1 VYSPA
6 YRVDILHPVDLVE
19 DVAMAYG
26 YERLGHDYMPP
37 LHPGSEAP
45 IERFSRAVREVMV
58 GLGFQEVNNYM
69 MTNKRLLYSMMGL
82 LEQPT
87 VEVENPRHEAYSCL
101 RTWLLPQLLQTLSR
115 SRHAA
120 YPQRIFEVG
129 DVAIPDER
137 YDVKVREER
146 RLAYAITDDGVT
158 FTDAHSALDAL
169 MGSIGLGYPLEM
181 LVHPSLIPGRAAAVV
196 VRGRRVG
203 IIGEVHPAVLERFQ
217 LTKPV
222 AVAELNLGELMG
234 LVG

>member
-1 VYSPA
+1 
-6 YRVDILHPVDLVE
+6 
-19 DVAMAYG
+19 
-26 YERLGHDYMPP
+26 MPP

-82 LEQPT
+82 PEQPT

-129 DVAIPDER
+129 DVAAFDR
-137 YDVKVREER
+137 KSSFYEER
-146 RLAYAITDDGVT
+146 EGRKVDRRIIISPFFEPGAEEMANT
-158 FTDAHSALDAL
+158 
-169 MGSIGLGYPLEM
+169 GLGFESPYEDELDTPAFLRKRSSGGDDDRDVPAFM
-181 LVHPSLIPGRAAAVV
+181 R
-196 VRGRRVG
+196 RGG
-203 IIGEVHPAVLERFQ
+203 SD
-217 LTKPV
+217 
-222 AVAELNLGELMG
+222 
-234 LVG
+234 